1 MMRQWIAGILGAT
14 LLLLAGS
21 QASAVALRVML
32 ISDVSDERAWR
43 FEVINDS
50 VDILDVVRLN
60 AIFYANGRRLWSETA
75 MPTPAIL
82 RPGEAG
88 WVVLDARMIPKH
100 MPLRIDWELTWNP
113 HSVPVLPSFW
123 RTERAASVEIRPT
136 SPSIGTSQPPDRQSP
151 EPTPRDP
158 TWRF

>member
-21 QASAVALRVML
+21 QASAVSLRVML

-50 VDILDVVRLN
+50 VDTLDVVRLT
-60 AIFYANGRRLWSETA
+60 AVFYADGRRLWSESA
-75 MPTPAIL
+75 MPSPALL

-88 WVVLDARMIPKH
+88 WIILDARSIPKQT
-100 MPLRIDWELTWNP
+100 PLRIDWELTWNP

-123 RTERAASVEIRPT
+123 RTERAASVEIRPKSQST
-136 SPSIGTSQPPDRQSP
+136 GTSHPPDRGSP
-151 EPTPRDP
+151 EPTLRDP